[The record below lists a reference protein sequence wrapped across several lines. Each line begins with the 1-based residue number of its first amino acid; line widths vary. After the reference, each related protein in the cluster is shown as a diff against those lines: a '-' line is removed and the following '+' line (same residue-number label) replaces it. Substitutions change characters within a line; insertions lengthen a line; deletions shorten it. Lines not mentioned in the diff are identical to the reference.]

1 MKGENKMH
9 TTNDIREALGFC
21 EDHDLPIWTSTL
33 HIATPTTGTVS
44 EKRAEWRRLF
54 RILPNVDV
62 YPGNGGKNGQIFAKV
77 GPITVWA
84 GWDSQDLPYLPDAL
98 TDHIQAIVNCEE

>member
-1 MKGENKMH
+1 MP
-9 TTNDIREALGFC
+9 TNDDIRDALTFC
-21 EDHDLPIWTSTL
+21 EDYDLPLWTSTL

-54 RILPNVDV
+54 RILPNVEP
-62 YPGNGGKNGQIFAKV
+62 YPGHNGENGQIFAKV

-84 GWDSQDLPYLPDAL
+84 GWASQDLPYLPDAL
-98 TDHIQAIVNCEE
+98 ADQIQAIVNSR